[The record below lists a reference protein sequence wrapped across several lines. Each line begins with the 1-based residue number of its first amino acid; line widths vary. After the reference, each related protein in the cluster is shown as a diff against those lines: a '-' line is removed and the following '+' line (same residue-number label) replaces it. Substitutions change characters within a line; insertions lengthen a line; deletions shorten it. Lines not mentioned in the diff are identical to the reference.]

1 MHKKIIVTQKCCQAE
16 SLKSFVA
23 LDITMFHSGIILIMP
38 GKRLEFCGGMLFAYC
53 FF

>member
-1 MHKKIIVTQKCCQAE
+1 MHKKIIIAQKCRQAE

-23 LDITMFHSGIILIMP
+23 LDITMFQSGIILIMS
-38 GKRLEFCGGMLFAYC
+38 GNRLELGGGMLFAYC

>member
-1 MHKKIIVTQKCCQAE
+1 MHKKIIVTQKCRQAE

-23 LDITMFHSGIILIMP
+23 LDITMFHSGIILIMS
-38 GKRLEFCGGMLFAYC
+38 GNRLELGGGMLFAYY